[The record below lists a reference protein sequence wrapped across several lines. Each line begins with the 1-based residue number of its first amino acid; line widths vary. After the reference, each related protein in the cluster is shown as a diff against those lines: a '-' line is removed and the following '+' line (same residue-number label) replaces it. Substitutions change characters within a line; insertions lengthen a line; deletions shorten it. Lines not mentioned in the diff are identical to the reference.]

1 MLRPKYFVSEV
12 CFGRSLFWNWNFE
25 FGLSRSEILGNVKR
39 TIESSLCGVC
49 VSMSL
54 LFALNGLAHAKP
66 ASKTPPL
73 ERYTCYQVYAPSLT
87 YTYMGYFTLQA
98 GQKYAWGFGKA
109 KPTGR
114 GRYWFDSKGI
124 RFIGGPLKGVT
135 GKFET
140 KKDGRHLLELTI
152 QGKKQYASDDGK
164 ITWYCNCDPHDPY
177 NKKRKS

>member
-1 MLRPKYFVSEV
+1 MLKFNRRIGTLFVAA
-12 CFGRSLFWNWNFE
+12 CLAGMPLW
-25 FGLSRSEILGNVKR
+25 LSSA
-39 TIESSLCGVC
+39 
-49 VSMSL
+49 
-54 LFALNGLAHAKP
+54 FAQAKP
-66 ASKTPPL
+66 APKVPPL

-98 GQKYAWGFGKA
+98 GKKYVWGFGKG

-114 GRYWFDSKGI
+114 GRYAFGSKGI
-124 RFIGGPLKGVT
+124 LFVDGPLKGVT

-164 ITWYCNCDPHDPY
+164 ITWYCNCDPHDPH
-177 NKKRKS
+177 NKKGKK